1 MAIRDR
7 RDPENREQECED
19 DSHASEQERVEIDQP
34 LRPEL
39 RATVERIIE
48 RNKAGLRYLA
58 EH

>member
-7 RDPENREQECED
+7 RDPENREQERED
-19 DSHASEQERVEIDQP
+19 DSHASEPERVEIDQP

-39 RATVERIIE
+39 RATVER
-48 RNKAGLRYLA
+48 NKAGLRYLA